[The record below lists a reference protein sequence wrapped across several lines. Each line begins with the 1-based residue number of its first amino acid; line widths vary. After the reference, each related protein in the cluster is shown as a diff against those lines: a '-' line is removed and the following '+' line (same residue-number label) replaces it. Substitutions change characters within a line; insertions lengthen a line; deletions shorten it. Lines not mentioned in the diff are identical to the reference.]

1 MVKYSVNPS
10 FSYYELSDS
19 KMLVSCNDYLKQFE
33 CDLDELKE
41 ILEIIDKH
49 HDLKH
54 LVERFKVEYEEKEIK
69 EFVDALVKEEVL
81 LEESDDTE
89 VANIAVIGD
98 RENIE
103 FLNKRRYEN
112 IRLVF
117 FENDDSFWDV
127 KEKFDGV
134 LLLPGNITYGE
145 ITSINRKLVK
155 KEIPFAI
162 VRFNGERF
170 VVGPIVFPWKTP
182 CLECHIQEHIII
194 LNKEI
199 DESIAIDDVAGL
211 AYAVAWDGSFSDEE
225 KGSFLEIAIQDLKSI
240 IKEKTDFELFKKEL
254 IFQPRKPHKVL
265 IKNYQAISKCTC
277 CNNMNKHYITDLKK
291 LVVPDIKSPMDGEEI
306 QYSVGGLRS
315 KSFEYTRDLVE
326 KTLKKLDLDIR
337 IEIDERNPFA
347 DIIPVYHSTLDMTH
361 KNKTPYFFGEQ
372 HSHGKGINAKQAYF
386 SASFEMFERLS
397 ARYFGEMELVR
408 GSQKE
413 LGNLC
418 ADVTDMT
425 KIVDNVNTVYD
436 KYDENKQI
444 DWVWSYS
451 LVDNKP
457 KLIPASLVFLSRNY
471 FEGNFAPI
479 GSSGMSAGATLKDA
493 ILQGLFE
500 LLEHDAWMICQ
511 ANAVRT
517 PIISYDG
524 LKNKELK
531 SVIERIT
538 DKGFR
543 VISRDYTTNI
553 GIPVIRTWISNPH
566 DYANYAFSGFG
577 ASINPEIALERS
589 VTEAVQSRAS
599 VHEAEVD
606 EYCSPDMEYLID
618 ARDGLYSLYYF
629 EQKDIKPIG
638 TVKDISKMPSA
649 SFKSVDESIGYVIGR
664 IKATIPDADVLFVN
678 MTRKGIGIPVVKV
691 FITKGTQII
700 GEPLLVTADRL
711 YTFQKDMGYG
721 EKVVGYDE
729 LYLAHYPH

>member
-418 ADVTDMT
+418 ADVT
-425 KIVDNVNTVYD
+425 
-436 KYDENKQI
+436 
-444 DWVWSYS
+444 
-451 LVDNKP
+451 
-457 KLIPASLVFLSRNY
+457 
-471 FEGNFAPI
+471 
-479 GSSGMSAGATLKDA
+479 
-493 ILQGLFE
+493 
-500 LLEHDAWMICQ
+500 
-511 ANAVRT
+511 
-517 PIISYDG
+517 
-524 LKNKELK
+524 
-531 SVIERIT
+531 
-538 DKGFR
+538 
-543 VISRDYTTNI
+543 
-553 GIPVIRTWISNPH
+553 
-566 DYANYAFSGFG
+566 
-577 ASINPEIALERS
+577 
-589 VTEAVQSRAS
+589 
-599 VHEAEVD
+599 
-606 EYCSPDMEYLID
+606 
-618 ARDGLYSLYYF
+618 
-629 EQKDIKPIG
+629 
-638 TVKDISKMPSA
+638 A
-649 SFKSVDESIGYVIGR
+649 SF
-664 IKATIPDADVLFVN
+664 
-678 MTRKGIGIPVVKV
+678 
-691 FITKGTQII
+691 
-700 GEPLLVTADRL
+700 
-711 YTFQKDMGYG
+711 
-721 EKVVGYDE
+721 
-729 LYLAHYPH
+729 